1 MESEHTENG
10 RDIKARPIDEKETV
24 CNRAAADAV
33 FRESI
38 VILKIGGSHG
48 NGEWKHSCVC
58 RGGFLNFWTNGGE
71 YGILIRID
79 KFFVDRDREADNGK

>member
-24 CNRAAADAV
+24 CNRVAADAV

-48 NGEWKHSCVC
+48 NGGWKHSCVC
-58 RGGFLNFWTNGGE
+58 RDVRACEKISVITDL
-71 YGILIRID
+71 L
-79 KFFVDRDREADNGK
+79 